1 MCVSAM
7 IPGLSSNLGT
17 HLFGLSLG
25 ALPELLGDGDRVGL
39 GNVPVLDFTC
49 GRLAVVGSR
58 EGLGCGVRTIDEDPL
73 DFPPFLDLILD
84 VPACGAWAT
93 ESEVCG
99 EVWDCGDAGGGDS
112 TLGGVR
118 VLLGISSSP
127 TGEEDGVF
135 LTHFGKEN
143 RLSEDDDFSV
153 CFFLGVGFPDSVV
166 ALLLFVLYP
175 PLGLTIRTG
184 GFLDNA
190 SAF

>member
-1 MCVSAM
+1 
-7 IPGLSSNLGT
+7 
-17 HLFGLSLG
+17 
-25 ALPELLGDGDRVGL
+25 
-39 GNVPVLDFTC
+39 
-49 GRLAVVGSR
+49 
-58 EGLGCGVRTIDEDPL
+58 
-73 DFPPFLDLILD
+73 
-84 VPACGAWAT
+84 
-93 ESEVCG
+93 
-99 EVWDCGDAGGGDS
+99 WDCGDAGRGDS

-153 CFFLGVGFPDSVV
+153 YFFLGVGFPDSVV